1 MTLTN
6 NTRRIEQLANDVNT
20 LCDRHEYEKAHCAL
34 DDIEAKVH
42 ALRRHVDNL
51 QLIADRAA
59 RPAGPPNC
67 PSSSKLGENTG
78 RVPG

>member
-6 NTRRIEQLANDVNT
+6 NAQRIEKLAGAVVYH
-20 LCDRHEYEKAHCAL
+20 CDKDEYELAHCAL

-51 QLIADRAA
+51 QEITRRQA
-59 RPAGPPNC
+59 RLAG
-67 PSSSKLGENTG
+67 EDVT
-78 RVPG
+78 

>member
-6 NTRRIEQLANDVNT
+6 NTQRIEALANDVVN
-20 LCDRHEYEKAHCAL
+20 LVDANEYEAAQCAL

-51 QLIADRAA
+51 QEITRRQA
-59 RPAGPPNC
+59 RLAG
-67 PSSSKLGENTG
+67 EDT
-78 RVPG
+78 R